1 MPLNNVCDQLG
12 PDAGQLTNSKKWKR
26 ATPSSFSSPYITQA
40 DIGKLRSRKAQ
51 NEIYD
56 KLGITVRADAFFKRA
71 IAERS
76 IREIKLRMAIHLD
89 FEGRRENTL

>member
-1 MPLNNVCDQLG
+1 M
-12 PDAGQLTNSKKWKR
+12 
-26 ATPSSFSSPYITQA
+26 
-40 DIGKLRSRKAQ
+40 RSRKAQ

>member
-1 MPLNNVCDQLG
+1 MDRDFESTRTLLFDG
-12 PDAGQLTNSKKWKR
+12 ESA
-26 ATPSSFSSPYITQA
+26 
-40 DIGKLRSRKAQ
+40 LRSRKAQ

>member
-1 MPLNNVCDQLG
+1 M
-12 PDAGQLTNSKKWKR
+12 
-26 ATPSSFSSPYITQA
+26 
-40 DIGKLRSRKAQ
+40 RSRKAQ

-89 FEGRRENTL
+89 FEGRRENRDGYNSNNSMCVCVYSQVYIFLNGKTIYPMWWIQ